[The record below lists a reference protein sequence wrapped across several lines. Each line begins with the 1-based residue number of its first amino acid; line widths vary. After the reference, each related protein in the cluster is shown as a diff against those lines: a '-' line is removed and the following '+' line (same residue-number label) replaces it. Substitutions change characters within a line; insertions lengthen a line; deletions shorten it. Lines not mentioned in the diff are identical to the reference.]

1 MLIAMLAAAVASTS
15 SPDLSWM
22 AGDWV
27 SCAPAEVVEE
37 RWLGPSRGS
46 LVGVNLTRTPKGD
59 SFEFLRV
66 GQGAKGLAFIARPGG
81 GPPVEFTLVEA
92 RDGYARFENPAHDF
106 PRRIVYRRDGELLFA
121 AATGLD
127 DKGPSWRF
135 RQGDASACP
144 ALTPPPA

>member
-1 MLIAMLAAAVASTS
+1 MTLIIAMLTAASTATAA
-15 SPDLSWM
+15 PDLGWM

-27 SCAPAEVVEE
+27 SCGPVEVVEE
-37 RWLGPSRGS
+37 RWLGPSRGQ

-66 GQGAKGLAFIARPGG
+66 GPGAKGLAYIARPGG
-81 GPPVEFTLVEA
+81 GAPVEFALVDA
-92 RDGYARFENPAHDF
+92 RAGYARFENPGHDF
-106 PRRIVYRRDGELLFA
+106 PRRIVYRREGEVLVA

-135 RQGDASACP
+135 KRGDASACP
-144 ALTPPPA
+144 RS

>member
-37 RWLGPSRGS
+37 RWLGPSRGT

-59 SFEFLRV
+59 SFEFIRV
-66 GQGAKGLAFIARPGG
+66 GQGAKGLAYIARPGG
-81 GPPVEFTLVEA
+81 RPAVEFTLVEA
-92 RDGYARFENPAHDF
+92 REGYARFENPDHDF
-106 PRRIVYRRDGELLFA
+106 PRRIVYRREGEILFA

-127 DKGPSWRF
+127 DKGPTWRM
-135 RQGDASACP
+135 RRGDASACP
-144 ALTPPPA
+144 KP